1 MKNSENHK
9 NEIADKITITVKTL
23 VFITGVFFVCWL
35 IRFPLSVCNNS
46 YAFTKLVFLRN
57 MGEVFWLCFVEIIDK
72 LLINIHKLEI
82 DCNIAVFVDKNRVNE
97 FT

>member
-1 MKNSENHK
+1 M
-9 NEIADKITITVKTL
+9 NEEITITVKTP
-23 VFITGVFFVCWL
+23 VFITGVFFVCRL
-35 IRFPLSVCNNS
+35 IRFPLSACNNS
-46 YAFTKLVFLRN
+46 YAFIKLVFLRN
-57 MGEVFWLCFVEIIDK
+57 VFEVFWLCFVKIIDK